1 MIFTLLF
8 LFALGI
14 SLGTQLWLN
23 QRQITHVALHRD
35 KLPAEFAQQIP
46 LPAHQKAADYTLAKG
61 KFSRWMILIDG
72 LLLLLWTLGGGLQT
86 IHNLALQVG
95 WSAIP
100 TGVLTII
107 LFALISTALHLPAS
121 LYSTFVIESKFGFNN
136 TTLKIFA
143 SDLMKGLLLGLVIG
157 TPLLYSILW
166 LMQSAGSEWWIYAWG
181 LWFAFTLLI
190 SWAYPRLIAPLFNKF
205 SPLEKQDLKAS
216 IQDLL
221 DRSGFK
227 SNGIFMMDGSKRSS
241 HGNAYFTG
249 LGKSKRI
256 VFFDTLVESLQT
268 KQIIAILAHELG
280 HFKHRHIIKGMVL
293 SAVLTLL
300 GFAIL
305 AWLLPQE
312 GFYHSLGVTTPS
324 LALALLLF
332 TLVSPVF
339 TFLLQPIMAW
349 HSRKNEFE
357 ADRYAAQQSDPQD
370 LITALI
376 KLYEENASTLTPDE
390 LHSRFYDSHPPALER
405 IKHLQKLNPLLIKS
419 A

>member
-14 SLGTQLWLN
+14 SLSVQLWLN
-23 QRQITHVALHRD
+23 QRQITHVARHRD
-35 KLPAEFAQQIP
+35 HLPPEFVDQIP
-46 LPAHQKAADYTLAKG
+46 LSAHQKAADYTIAKG
-61 KFSRWMILIDG
+61 RFSRWMILVDG

-86 IHNLALQVG
+86 IHNLAQQTG
-95 WSAIP
+95 WSTIP
-100 TGVLTII
+100 AGVLTII
-107 LFALISTALHLPAS
+107 LFAFISTLLHLPAS
-121 LYSTFVIESKFGFNN
+121 LYQTFIIESQFGFNN
-136 TTLKIFA
+136 TTKKTFV
-143 SDLMKGLLLGLVIG
+143 SDLIKGLLLGLVIG

-166 LMQSAGSEWWIYAWG
+166 LMQSAGREWWIYAWS
-181 LWFAFTLLI
+181 LWFGFTLLI
-190 SWAYPRLIAPLFNKF
+190 SWAYPRLIAPLFNRF
-205 SPLEKQDLKAS
+205 TPLEKQALKTS
-216 IQDLL
+216 IQELL

-227 SNGIFMMDGSKRSS
+227 SKGIFMMDGSKRSS

-256 VFFDTLVESLQT
+256 VFFDTLLKSLQT

-280 HFKHRHIIKGMVL
+280 HFKHRHIIKGMLL
-293 SAVLTLL
+293 SAILSLL

-305 AWLLPQE
+305 AWLLPQK
-312 GFYHSLGVTTPS
+312 GFYHGLGVETPS

-339 TFLLQPIMAW
+339 TFLLQPVMAW
-349 HSRKNEFE
+349 YSRKNEFE

-370 LITALI
+370 LISALI
-376 KLYEENASTLTPDE
+376 KLYEENASTLTPDK

-405 IKHLQKLNPLLIKS
+405 IRHLQTQNPIP

>member
-14 SLGTQLWLN
+14 SLSVQLWLN
-23 QRQITHVALHRD
+23 QRQITHVALHRNN
-35 KLPAEFAQQIP
+35 LPSEFADQIP
-46 LPAHQKAADYTLAKG
+46 LSAHQKAADYTVVKG

-72 LLLLLWTLGGGLQT
+72 LLLLLWTLGGGLQA
-86 IHNLALQVG
+86 IHNLALQAG
-95 WSAIP
+95 WSTLP
-100 TGVLTII
+100 SGVLTII
-107 LFALISTALHLPAS
+107 LFALVSTLLHLPAS
-121 LYSTFVIESKFGFNN
+121 LYSTFVIESQFGFNN
-136 TTLKIFA
+136 TTKKTFVA
-143 SDLMKGLLLGLVIG
+143 DLIKGLSLGLVIG

-166 LMQSAGSEWWIYAWG
+166 LMQSAGREWWIYAWC
-181 LWFAFTLLI
+181 LWFGFTLFI

-205 SPLEKQDLKAS
+205 SPLEKQDLKES
-216 IQDLL
+216 IQNLL

-227 SNGIFMMDGSKRSS
+227 SNGIYMMDGSRRSS

-256 VFFDTLVESLQT
+256 VFFDTLIESLQT

-280 HFKHRHIIKGMVL
+280 HFKHKHIIKGMLL
-293 SAVLTLL
+293 SAILSLL

-312 GFYHSLGVTTPS
+312 SFYHSLGVTTPS

-332 TLVSPVF
+332 TMVSPVF

-357 ADRYAAQQSDPQD
+357 ADQYAAQQSDPQD

-390 LHSRFYDSHPPALER
+390 LHSRFYDSHPPAMER
-405 IKHLQKLNPLLIKS
+405 IKHLQSHNPLP

>member
-8 LFALGI
+8 LFALVV
-14 SLGTQLWLN
+14 SLSVQLWLN

-35 KLPAEFAQQIP
+35 NLPPEFADQIP
-46 LPAHQKAADYTLAKG
+46 LSAHQKAADYTVTKG

-72 LLLLLWTLGGGLQT
+72 LLLLLWTLGGGLQAVY
-86 IHNLALQVG
+86 NLALQSG
-95 WSAIP
+95 WSGVP

-107 LFALISTALHLPAS
+107 LFALISTLLHLPAS
-121 LYSTFVIESKFGFNN
+121 LYTTFVIESKFGFNN
-136 TTLKIFA
+136 TTKKTFVA
-143 SDLMKGLLLGLVIG
+143 DLLKGLLLGLVIG
-157 TPLLYSILW
+157 TPLLFSILW
-166 LMQSAGSEWWIYAWG
+166 LMQSAGQAWWIYAWS
-181 LWFAFTLLI
+181 LWFGFTLLI

-205 SPLEKQDLKAS
+205 TPLEKQDLKAS
-216 IQDLL
+216 IQELL

-227 SNGIFMMDGSKRSS
+227 SKGIFMMDGSRRSS

-249 LGKSKRI
+249 MGKSKRI
-256 VFFDTLVESLQT
+256 VFFDTLLASLQT

-280 HFKHRHIIKGMVL
+280 HFKHKHIIKGMLL
-293 SAVLTLL
+293 SAILSLL

-312 GFYHSLGVTTPS
+312 SFYHSLGVTTPS

-332 TLVSPVF
+332 TMVSPVF

-357 ADRYAAQQSDPQD
+357 ADHYAAQQSDPQD

-405 IKHLQKLNPLLIKS
+405 IKHLQNQNPLP

>member
-14 SLGTQLWLN
+14 SLSVQLWLN

-35 KLPAEFAQQIP
+35 NLPPEFAHQIS
-46 LPAHQKAADYTLAKG
+46 LPAHQKAADYTVAKG
-61 KFSRWMILIDG
+61 RFSRWMILIDG
-72 LLLLLWTLGGGLQT
+72 LLLLLWTLGGGLQAV
-86 IHNLALQVG
+86 HNLAMQVG
-95 WSAIP
+95 WSTIP

-107 LFALISTALHLPAS
+107 LFTLISTALHLPAS

-136 TTLKIFA
+136 TTLKTFA
-143 SDLMKGLLLGLVIG
+143 SDLIKGLLLGLVIG

-166 LMQSAGSEWWIYAWG
+166 LMQSAGREWWIYAWS
-181 LWFAFTLLI
+181 LWFGFTLFI

-256 VFFDTLVESLQT
+256 VFFDTLLESLQT

-312 GFYHSLGVTTPS
+312 GFYHSLGVATPS

-339 TFLLQPIMAW
+339 TFLLQPLMAW

-357 ADRYAAQQSDPQD
+357 ADSYAAQQSDPQD

-405 IKHLQKLNPLLIKS
+405 IKHLQSLNPLPV
-419 A
+419 

>member
-61 KFSRWMILIDG
+61 EFSRWMILIDG